1 MAITFHSSDDL
12 IQRLRGGTR
21 PIVFLVGSAL
31 TMPSD
36 GAPGVPSVPAMIDL
50 IRARVAAPKG
60 TAPADR
66 RAARKAADALSDA
79 LVQAGDGGSRYQV
92 AFEQLKALV
101 DGAASV
107 NAVIREAVLQAR
119 TMPTSVDLHDVHALA
134 RLERSPDGW
143 HLGPAVKSLGLLVAH
158 HRERFGRL
166 VLTTN
171 FDPLIEVAIRAAGGQ
186 AHAVDHLSDGVL
198 ASPDPTVT
206 GVVHLHGLWRS
217 DTLHT
222 PGVLTVE
229 RSALRSSLARL
240 YQEVTLVVLAYG
252 GWDDVLTAALAEL
265 AVDAGTRPDIV
276 WCFFQRDRAA
286 IERGY
291 PRLLDL
297 FAKLRER
304 VVCYAGVD
312 CNRVLPHLR
321 AAIDG
326 EGELLGRE
334 VTCNDLADAV
344 QREHAVEILGEQNM
358 KRSRLLA
365 WVAQEADDRGNVALL
380 SARELAN
387 PTPEA
392 FVRRIANAIG
402 RLGDVE
408 AELHRERAVPTDDDA
423 TRALRLLKGAWILLD
438 DAEALARP
446 DHGFTE
452 SFFAE
457 LRSRVQARE
466 IRWISVSGTPLGL
479 LFQRVG
485 LTSQFLN
492 DTTRIYAGGL
502 DRTIV
507 ERALGARLGP
517 RAPAARA
524 LTGTLP
530 RLVYR
535 LCEAE
540 WADPEQTMRELP
552 IWAEGM
558 CAVWWN
564 RPPAEQDLIKR
575 IAAGT
580 PTADLTTRE
589 RSDAAD
595 LCNRGL
601 LVETPAGFALNGK
614 VWEDYVRTR
623 P

>member
-1 MAITFHSSDDL
+1 VALNFHSSDDL
-12 IQRLRGGTR
+12 VQRLRGGTR

-31 TMPSD
+31 TMPTG
-36 GAPGVPSVPAMIDL
+36 GAPGVPGVSAMIDL

-60 TAPADR
+60 SGPADR
-66 RAARKAADALSDA
+66 RAAKKAADALDDA
-79 LVQAGDGGSRYQV
+79 LARAGEGGSRYQV

-101 DGAASV
+101 DGATSV

-119 TMPTSVDLHDVHALA
+119 TAPAGVDLHDARALA
-134 RLERSPDGW
+134 GLERSADGW
-143 HLGPAVKSLGLLVAH
+143 HLGPAVKSLGLLVARH
-158 HRERFGRL
+158 PERFGRL

-171 FDPLIEVAIRAAGGQ
+171 FDPLVEVAVRRAGGQ
-186 AHAVDHLSDGVL
+186 ALALDQLGDGAL

-206 GVVHLHGLWRS
+206 AVVHLHGLWRS

-222 PGVLTVE
+222 PGVLTVD
-229 RSALRSSLARL
+229 RAALRSSLARL
-240 YQEVTLVVLAYG
+240 YQEVTLVVMAYG

-265 AVDAGTRPDIV
+265 AVDVGTRPDIV
-276 WCFFQRDRAA
+276 WCFYQRDRAA

-291 PRLLDL
+291 PRLLDM
-297 FAKLRER
+297 FARLRER

-312 CNRVLPHLR
+312 CNTVLPRLR

-334 VTCNDLADAV
+334 VTCDDLSDAV
-344 QREHAVEILGEQNM
+344 KHEHAVEILGEQSM
-358 KRSRLLA
+358 KRSQLLA
-365 WVAQEADDRGNVALL
+365 WVTQEADATADVALL
-380 SARELAN
+380 SARELAS

-402 RLGDVE
+402 RLPAVE
-408 AELHRERAVPTDDDA
+408 AELHHERAVPTADDA
-423 TRALRLLKGAWILLD
+423 TRALRLLNGAWILLD

-452 SFFAE
+452 PFFAE

-466 IRWISVSGTPLGL
+466 IRWISVSHSPLGP

-502 DRTIV
+502 DRAIV
-507 ERALGARLGP
+507 ERALEARLGP
-517 RAPAARA
+517 LAPAALA
-524 LTGTLP
+524 LAGTLP

-535 LCEAE
+535 LCESE
-540 WADPEQTMRELP
+540 WSDPEQTIRGLP
-552 IWAEGM
+552 AWAEGM
-558 CAVWWN
+558 CAAWWN
-564 RPPAEQDLIKR
+564 RPTAEQELIKR

-580 PTADLTTRE
+580 PAADLTSRE

-601 LVETPAGFALNGK
+601 LIETPTGFALNGK